1 MSQRVTKS
9 ESDIIVM
16 PGRSLRR
23 GILSFLIDGSE
34 VPEELMEN
42 IEAPAVRII
51 LKTNSQ

>member
-23 GILSFLIDGSE
+23 GILPSFIDGRE
-34 VPEELMEN
+34 VTEELTEKYRG
-42 IEAPAVRII
+42 PSRQDHT
-51 LKTNSQ
+51 KD

>member
-23 GILSFLIDGSE
+23 EILPFLIDGSE
-34 VPEELMEN
+34 VPEELTEKYRG
-42 IEAPAVRII
+42 PSRRDHT
-51 LKTNSQ
+51 KD